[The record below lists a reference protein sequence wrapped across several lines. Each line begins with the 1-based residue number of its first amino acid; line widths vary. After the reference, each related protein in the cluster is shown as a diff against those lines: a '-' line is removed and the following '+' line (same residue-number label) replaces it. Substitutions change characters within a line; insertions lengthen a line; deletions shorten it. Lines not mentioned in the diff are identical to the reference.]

1 MTLPGPV
8 KLFLSN
14 PFVPAQQKI
23 ALSTGLQNSLQGLF
37 SRYNL
42 TAKTWAALT
51 RESEHSGAGARAEAF
66 REDGHGLLRRG
77 AMRYQLLVPSYL
89 VMFAFFLVLTVGWLF
104 VAGQTPGPAGK
115 ARRVFHPLVS
125 LPVRVEGTRV
135 SVRGPLFSATSSA

>member
-1 MTLPGPV
+1 IGRAFEKIGDPAFLALLGREEQLPGPV

-77 AMRYQLLVPSYL
+77 AMRYQLLVPS
-89 VMFAFFLVLTVGWLF
+89 FL
-104 VAGQTPGPAGK
+104 
-115 ARRVFHPLVS
+115 
-125 LPVRVEGTRV
+125 
-135 SVRGPLFSATSSA
+135 